1 MRFYREFQLYYE
13 GKINYLIFNEL
24 WNIYC
29 YMR

>member
-1 MRFYREFQLYYE
+1 MRFYREFQPYYE

-24 WNIYC
+24 WNIYY